1 MEGMNNE
8 LLTFLQHLREFGLV
22 YLRKRSSG
30 RFYPTRLA
38 LNITAGQNKVRCG
51 WLSELNMFLFVLV
64 KLLKR
69 SIYFLLNLKKSVL

>member
-1 MEGMNNE
+1 MLAHCIFNFILQDYSMEGMDNE

-38 LNITAGQNKVRCG
+38 LNITAGQNKVCC
-51 WLSELNMFLFVLV
+51 S
-64 KLLKR
+64 LLQ
-69 SIYFLLNLKKSVL
+69 IV

>member
-38 LNITAGQNKVRCG
+38 LNITAGQNKVNFG
-51 WLSELNMFLFVLV
+51 SNV
-64 KLLKR
+64 KLLTR
-69 SIYFLLNLKKSVL
+69 GLARGSGVLEGLLIVVKIH